1 MVYGKRHLITA
12 FFLVLVVAVFLI
24 VGLDFLNKARDP
36 AFEDTGS
43 YLEGALFIKENGGVS
58 GFLPMCLTGK
68 FKIAEQHPLPL
79 LLLSTFASRDLSF
92 FTEAKL
98 LSLFI
103 GLLFVVVLFF
113 ATKNLFGQSV
123 AFLSS
128 FLMVFNIAFLVR
140 SSNVTVEP
148 LLMLF
153 LLLSW
158 FFMVKGLDSNR
169 LWILAGISTGL
180 AYMTKGPAISMI
192 PIFVI
197 SNLIIFRLRILKNL
211 YFWLFFLFFLLS
223 ASPLILRNVIVYSS
237 PFYEGINP
245 HVFWLDSF
253 GEFSK
258 YLLSVNWSQHTYNT
272 VSNMPTLHSYL
283 QTHSFEEIVKRIIG
297 GAIGEFKL
305 LVNGLN
311 LLIIPKG
318 RMYFSLILFFFFLIG
333 LISEIR
339 KKRTIYTI
347 AVLLVFFIPFA
358 WIYQVLPV
366 VRYVTPI
373 IPFMVIYS
381 SLGVIETI
389 RYLDSRL
396 SRSSIR
402 LLPKVPYVLMA
413 VLILFAGYYMATK
426 KVSSP
431 LHSANIVLSDDQVEL
446 FNWLRE
452 NVGKEDFVLL
462 GPTNHYWGYLWYAGF
477 KGKLVPTSGNV
488 LPLDEENMEVFSA
501 FLRERNVNVIVL
513 HRENYNNPAALKG
526 FFEYHEG
533 RGLIEKKPVKN
544 WELIYSYSKRPTEFL
559 IYRIKGY

>member
-1 MVYGKRHLITA
+1 
-12 FFLVLVVAVFLI
+12 
-24 VGLDFLNKARDP
+24 
-36 AFEDTGS
+36 
-43 YLEGALFIKENGGVS
+43 
-58 GFLPMCLTGK
+58 
-68 FKIAEQHPLPL
+68 
-79 LLLSTFASRDLSF
+79 
-92 FTEAKL
+92 
-98 LSLFI
+98 
-103 GLLFVVVLFF
+103 
-113 ATKNLFGQSV
+113 
-123 AFLSS
+123 
-128 FLMVFNIAFLVR
+128 
-140 SSNVTVEP
+140 
-148 LLMLF
+148 
-153 LLLSW
+153 
-158 FFMVKGLDSNR
+158 
-169 LWILAGISTGL
+169 
-180 AYMTKGPAISMI
+180 
-192 PIFVI
+192 
-197 SNLIIFRLRILKNL
+197 
-211 YFWLFFLFFLLS
+211 
-223 ASPLILRNVIVYSS
+223 
-237 PFYEGINP
+237 
-245 HVFWLDSF
+245 
-253 GEFSK
+253 
-258 YLLSVNWSQHTYNT
+258 
-272 VSNMPTLHSYL
+272 
-283 QTHSFEEIVKRIIG
+283 
-297 GAIGEFKL
+297 
-305 LVNGLN
+305 
-311 LLIIPKG
+311 
-318 RMYFSLILFFFFLIG
+318 
-333 LISEIR
+333 
-339 KKRTIYTI
+339 
-347 AVLLVFFIPFA
+347 
-358 WIYQVLPV
+358 
-366 VRYVTPI
+366 
-373 IPFMVIYS
+373 MVIYS

>member
-180 AYMTKGPAISMI
+180 AYMTKGPC
-192 PIFVI
+192 
-197 SNLIIFRLRILKNL
+197 NLN
-211 YFWLFFLFFLLS
+211 
-223 ASPLILRNVIVYSS
+223 
-237 PFYEGINP
+237 
-245 HVFWLDSF
+245 
-253 GEFSK
+253 
-258 YLLSVNWSQHTYNT
+258 
-272 VSNMPTLHSYL
+272 
-283 QTHSFEEIVKRIIG
+283 
-297 GAIGEFKL
+297 
-305 LVNGLN
+305 
-311 LLIIPKG
+311 
-318 RMYFSLILFFFFLIG
+318 
-333 LISEIR
+333 
-339 KKRTIYTI
+339 
-347 AVLLVFFIPFA
+347 
-358 WIYQVLPV
+358 
-366 VRYVTPI
+366 
-373 IPFMVIYS
+373 
-381 SLGVIETI
+381 
-389 RYLDSRL
+389 DSR
-396 SRSSIR
+396 IC
-402 LLPKVPYVLMA
+402 
-413 VLILFAGYYMATK
+413 
-426 KVSSP
+426 
-431 LHSANIVLSDDQVEL
+431 N
-446 FNWLRE
+446 
-452 NVGKEDFVLL
+452 
-462 GPTNHYWGYLWYAGF
+462 
-477 KGKLVPTSGNV
+477 
-488 LPLDEENMEVFSA
+488 
-501 FLRERNVNVIVL
+501 
-513 HRENYNNPAALKG
+513 LKP
-526 FFEYHEG
+526 HH
-533 RGLIEKKPVKN
+533 I
-544 WELIYSYSKRPTEFL
+544 
-559 IYRIKGY
+559 